1 MPPGPAWEPMRDQM
15 TSKIAEL
22 RAQLPRKA
30 PRKLGERLDS
40 CRDALQ
46 RSRAREQQA
55 REAMELAKK
64 AFDAAFAQSSSLES
78 ECAELQAEAAQDAIR
93 EKGGN
98 CIQRLRLEAEK
109 VIQEMAGSTK
119 VSQEEVSTV
128 LGQMSSVFQ
137 SISAISERCAV
148 QQQPVPPDDVG
159 MEPSAQAVGNS
170 PPRMDPKQR
179 RLDFSVAAMSSAS
192 VAALSA

>member
-1 MPPGPAWEPMRDQM
+1 MRRKPS
-15 TSKIAEL
+15 T
-22 RAQLPRKA
+22 QL
-30 PRKLGERLDS
+30 
-40 CRDALQ
+40 
-46 RSRAREQQA
+46 
-55 REAMELAKK
+55 
-64 AFDAAFAQSSSLES
+64 AQSSSLES

-128 LGQMSSVFQ
+128 LVQMSAVFQ
-137 SISAISERCAV
+137 CIAKISERCTV
-148 QQQPVPPDDVG
+148 QPPQQQPPPHDDVG
-159 MEPSAQAVGNS
+159 METAAQVVGTS

-179 RLDFSVAAMSSAS
+179 RLDFSAAMPPAIAPAPP
-192 VAALSA
+192 AALLA